1 MLVYLPL
8 KPDVGTAGTAAGAET
23 FIFSPQDVEI
33 RFL

>member
-23 FIFSPQDVEI
+23 FFFNPQDVEI
-33 RFL
+33 KLL